1 MKTPSIL
8 LPALLLVSACRAA
21 EAPLRAVTL
30 DGNIAIGEFAM
41 LGATQCS
48 DSVAIGLAEL
58 AGAEHEH
65 GATSINGR
73 QLYISRGFDAFC
85 LNPAQADRIQKTPLW
100 YLGGDLHLNA
110 RSVRTRHGD
119 LAPLARIFADD
130 LRGYDLYLSEDGN
143 DRNDGRSPATPKQT
157 IWGCYLAAT
166 NDGERVAVLPG
177 TYHTPST
184 YLNTNNVVKTT
195 RAYWFLLPEH
205 TLQFKAIAGNRHT
218 FITGDGFKYIEHYN
232 SSDPL
237 TTTETNTSSLAFFNG
252 MHVFD
257 GFTVSKLAATV
268 PSVDLSSGVS
278 MTTAPI
284 ASAII
289 FRNCVLT
296 DIDSAYNLNW
306 SAFNTVRFEDTVI
319 TNCSFFAIQSS
330 KPTTLFGGCEF
341 ANARVFI
348 DDFAATNRWGNSKA
362 MTFSSCEADNSLFS
376 LWPFDPSVERT
387 CYYGT
392 NSQRNMMRT
401 STFIWDG
408 FQSVTGRVNVAN
420 STNCYFAVG
429 TGIEPLTNGL
439 NNAFAAA
446 WTNTLLDADYVPA
459 SLDCPAVH
467 SDGSPDSGW
476 KQSNLGWQKTAK
488 KLAERLSALES
499 AKE

>member
-1 MKTPSIL
+1 MKLSLL
-8 LPALLLVSACRAA
+8 LPVLLLVSACRAV

-30 DGNIAIGEFAM
+30 GGNIAIGEFAM
-41 LGATQCS
+41 HGATQCS

-58 AGAEHEH
+58 MGAEHEH
-65 GATSINGR
+65 GTTSINNR
-73 QLYISRGFDAFC
+73 QLYLSRGLNAFC
-85 LNPAQADRIQKTPLW
+85 LNPAQADRIQQTPLW

-119 LAPLARIFADD
+119 LAPLARAFADD

-143 DRNDGRSPATPKQT
+143 DKNDGRSPATPKRT

-177 TYHTPST
+177 TYHAPST
-184 YLNTNNVVKTT
+184 YRNTNNVVKTT
-195 RAYWFLLPEH
+195 SACWFLLPEH
-205 TLQFKAIAGNRHT
+205 TLSFTAVAGNRHT
-218 FITGDGFKYIEHYN
+218 FITGDGFRYIEHYS

-237 TTTETNTSSLAFFNG
+237 WTTETNTSSLAFFNG

-268 PSVDLSSGVS
+268 PNPEATGGQT
-278 MTTAPI
+278 MFTAPV
-284 ASAII
+284 ASGII

-296 DIDSAYNLNW
+296 DIESDYTLYW
-306 SAFNTVRFEDTVI
+306 SGFNTVRFENTVL
-319 TNCSFFAIQSS
+319 TNCSFLAWRNSN
-330 KPTTLFGGCEF
+330 PTSLFDGCEF
-341 ANARVFI
+341 DNARVFI
-348 DDFAATNRWGNSKA
+348 DSFAATNRWGNSLP
-362 MTFSSCEADNSLFS
+362 MTFRACEADNSLFS
-376 LWPFDPSVERT
+376 LWPFDPTTERV
-387 CYYGT
+387 CRWGA
-392 NSQRNMMRT
+392 NSERNMMRT

-408 FQSVTGRVNVAN
+408 FQSVTGRVCVVN

-429 TGIEPLTNGL
+429 TGLSVTGGL
-439 NNAFAAA
+439 GNAFAPA
-446 WTNTLLDADYVPA
+446 WTNTLLDADYAPA

-476 KQSNLGWQKTAK
+476 RQSNLGWQKTAK
-488 KLAERLSALES
+488 RLAERLSELE